1 MELRISSGEY
11 KNKKLKVP
19 KSASPVRERVKLAI
33 FSILADKVAGADC
46 IDICAGSGNLG
57 LEALS
62 RGANSCTFVEEDY
75 EAVSFIKENIN
86 NLSGMEAN
94 PNKFNEMD
102 KAILIKSDMVRHIAN
117 DSRNYDI
124 VFWDPP
130 YEAPVKHAFKYIHD
144 LLKKDGII
152 VYLHSSDAKISI
164 SEINQDLRVMDS
176 RKYGVT
182 TVDFISRV

>member
-1 MELRISSGEY
+1 MELRITSGEY

-33 FSILADKVAGADC
+33 FSIIDDKVTEADC

-62 RGANSCTFVEEDY
+62 RGAARCTFIEEDY
-75 EAVSFIKENIN
+75 EAVSFIKENIKSV
-86 NLSGMEAN
+86 LSLETN
-94 PNKFNEMD
+94 PNKFNETD
-102 KAILIKSDMVRHIAN
+102 KAVLIKSDMVRHIAN

-130 YEAPVKHAFKYIHD
+130 YDVPVKHAFKYIHD
-144 LLKKDGII
+144 LLKKGGIL
-152 VYLHSSDAKISI
+152 VYLHATDSKINI
-164 SEINQDLRVMDS
+164 PEINPVLKITDS

-182 TVDFISRV
+182 TVDFIARV